1 MTRIVVGVDGS
12 PASEAALHWAFGQAM
27 ATGASIHVVMSWDE
41 HPLLSS
47 VSETIGGAGVPPEA
61 VEEQAHGLLD
71 VTIAAATPD
80 ASTVTVTKEAVSGA
94 PDDVLVAAA
103 ETADLLVVGRT
114 TRAGLFHMG
123 SVSTSVAKRAACP
136 VVVVPGR

>member
-12 PASEAALHWAFGQAM
+12 PASEAALHWAFGQAA

-47 VSETIGGAGVPPEA
+47 VSETIGGSGVPPEA
-61 VEEQAHGLLD
+61 IEEQAHGLLAA
-71 VTIAAATPD
+71 TIAASTPEG
-80 ASTVTVTKEAVSGA
+80 SSVRVTK
-94 PDDVLVAAA
+94 DVVAGSPTDALVEAA
-103 ETADLLVVGRT
+103 ESAMLLVVGRT
-114 TRAGLFHMG
+114 TKSGLLHLG
-123 SVSTSVAKRAACP
+123 SVSTAVAKRAACP